1 MEKDLSYHNLQ
12 YASKL
17 NENNVSISFVPT
29 NSFFQ
34 GFTQVFLLVKPE
46 CNQMFVVK
54 NVTPP
59 DANHTAFSLLR
70 HEKDDPSSGLKFTP
84 VFQTRD
90 FDFSTAKLEPVH
102 QNTPIFGHVSTYLLA
117 SLRPKNLPVKPTTVS
132 DYIHTGYYF
141 NHKNNK
147 VSSEKWGTEE
157 FIDDCLIQYFH
168 GFNLTDYMKLS
179 FNCINDRHHFTT
191 KLEDGMRFNPPYNLE
206 PNKNCL
212 MTLDQFVTDLQ
223 INSVP
228 KADNVLKSYV
238 AVLPIKQSDNIEI
251 KKK

>member
-1 MEKDLSYHNLQ
+1 MSFENVEHSTSTTSTFSKHSVHTNTPLSANTYISDMEKDLSYHNLQ

-102 QNTPIFGHVSTYLLA
+102 QNTPVMEFQLHCDMLE
-117 SLRPKNLPVKPTTVS
+117 TT
-132 DYIHTGYYF
+132 
-141 NHKNNK
+141 
-147 VSSEKWGTEE
+147 
-157 FIDDCLIQYFH
+157 
-168 GFNLTDYMKLS
+168 
-179 FNCINDRHHFTT
+179 
-191 KLEDGMRFNPPYNLE
+191 
-206 PNKNCL
+206 
-212 MTLDQFVTDLQ
+212 
-223 INSVP
+223 
-228 KADNVLKSYV
+228 A
-238 AVLPIKQSDNIEI
+238 
-251 KKK
+251 